1 MVQVTAVMNHK
12 GGVGKTTTAVNLA
25 ACWAEQGKK
34 VLLVD
39 HDPQGSASFALNV
52 PVDGH
57 GLLQALKKSTAL
69 PVAATRMPGLSLV
82 PSGPGLGEARQRFSG
97 GIGLEL
103 LRRCLDRTPGPWDRI
118 VIDCPPGEDIL
129 TLGALRASG
138 QVLVPVEVHF
148 LGLNGLQQI
157 AAIIGSVRRHNPGL
171 AIHSII
177 PCRAHPRRRIH
188 HEIMDRLEALF
199 PGRVSPVVRE
209 NVSLAEAPARGLP
222 VILSAPRSHGAFDYR
237 AVAEWLEERL

>member
-1 MVQVTAVMNHK
+1 MVRLTAIMNHK

-25 ACWAEQGKK
+25 ACWAEQGMK

-39 HDPQGSASFALNV
+39 HDPQGSASAALNV
-52 PVDGH
+52 PGDGH
-57 GLLQALKKSTAL
+57 GLLQALQKSTAL

-103 LRRCLDRTPGPWDRI
+103 LRRCLDRTPGPWDRV

-129 TLGALRASG
+129 TLGALRAAQ

-188 HEIMDRLEALF
+188 REIMDRLEALF

-222 VILSAPRSHGAFDYR
+222 VILSAPRSHGAADYR
-237 AVAEWLEERL
+237 AVAEWLEKRS